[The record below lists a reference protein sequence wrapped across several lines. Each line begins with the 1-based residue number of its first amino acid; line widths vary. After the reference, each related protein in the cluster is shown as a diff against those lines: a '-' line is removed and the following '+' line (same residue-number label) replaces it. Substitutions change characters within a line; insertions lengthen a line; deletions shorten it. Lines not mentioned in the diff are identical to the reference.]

1 MDSTGRTTSVLPV
14 RAIVYGGVFAAAY
27 AVLTLAI
34 APLSY
39 GAFQVRVSN
48 LLKPIALLHP
58 SFALAIGLGTGM
70 SDLFS
75 PFGAWDFVAMP
86 IVDILAAMVCWKL
99 RCVPVL
105 AIFIQ
110 SLIVSAGVCVFP
122 LGIAARIPVDATFL
136 PVLIPN
142 VIVPLVGYAV
152 VWRRKDIAEWVKEAQ
167 Q

>member
-1 MDSTGRTTSVLPV
+1 MDSASRAASFLSVRT
-14 RAIVYGGVFAAAY
+14 IVYGGMFSACY

-34 APLSY
+34 MPLSY
-39 GAFQVRVSN
+39 GPVQFRVAN

-75 PFGAWDFVAMP
+75 PFGFWDWGIMP
-86 IVDILAAMVCWKL
+86 MVDILAAAVCWKL
-99 RCVPVL
+99 RRMPVM
-105 AIFIQ
+105 AIVIQ

-122 LGIAARIPVDATFL
+122 LGIAARIPVEVTFI

-142 VIVPLVGYAV
+142 VIVPLIGYFAI
-152 VWRRKDIAEWVKEAQ
+152 WRARLWYD
-167 Q
+167 